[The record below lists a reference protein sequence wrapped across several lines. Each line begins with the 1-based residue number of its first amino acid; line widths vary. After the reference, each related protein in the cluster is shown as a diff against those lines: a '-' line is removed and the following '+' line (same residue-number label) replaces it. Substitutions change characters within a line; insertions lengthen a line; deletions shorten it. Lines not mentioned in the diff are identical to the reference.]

1 MRVVTLTLNP
11 SLDTSSSVEAMEPD
25 RKLRASA
32 PRHDPGGGGLNV
44 ARVVAE
50 LGVDAL
56 AVAALGGHFGGVVE
70 DLVRARG
77 LALRAVPI
85 AGATRQNMTV
95 HDRTSG
101 GDYRIIHPGP
111 ALSNGEWDA
120 VRAAVLA
127 EVGPDTFVVLSGSLP
142 AGVPDDGFARLAR
155 DVVACGGR
163 VVADTSGPALA
174 AVLDAP
180 IVLAKPSMDELADIT
195 GRPIDGLVAAAAA
208 AGGLV
213 GGGRCSALL
222 VSAAAAG
229 AVLVVAG
236 ADPVVLRPP
245 EVTVVTTVG
254 AGDSLVGG
262 LVARL
267 ACGDDLTDAA
277 VWGVAAGTATVM
289 EAGTALARRSVVE
302 RLRPQVQVL
311 PLR

>member
-11 SLDTSSSVEAMEPD
+11 SLDTSSSVESMEPD

-50 LGVDAL
+50 LGVDAV
-56 AVAALGGHFGGVVE
+56 AVAALGGHFGAVVD

-95 HDRTSG
+95 HDRSSG

-111 ALSNGEWDA
+111 ALSNGEWDT
-120 VRAAVLA
+120 VRTTVLD
-127 EVGPDTFVVLSGSLP
+127 EVDPATILVLSGSLP
-142 AGVPDDGFARLAR
+142 AGVPADGFARLAR
-155 DVVACGGR
+155 EVVACGGR
-163 VVADTSGPALA
+163 VVADTSGPALLD
-174 AVLDAP
+174 VLAAP
-180 IVLAKPSMDELADIT
+180 ILLAKPSIDELAEIT
-195 GRPIDGLVAAAAA
+195 GRSISGLADAAAAA
-208 AGGLV
+208 AGLIGP
-213 GGGRCSALL
+213 GRCSALL

-229 AVLVVAG
+229 AVLVTS
-236 ADPVVLRPP
+236 DRRPVLLRPP

-267 ACGDDLTDAA
+267 ACGDDLLDAA
-277 VWGVAAGTATVM
+277 VWGIAAGTATVT
-289 EAGTALARRSVVE
+289 EAGTALARRPVVE
-302 RLRPQVQVL
+302 RLRPEVRVL
-311 PLR
+311 SLT